1 MAAQTVRKAGAHV
14 SDAGAT
20 PGASAPVGLAAGPDG
35 GSHGW
40 LWVAL
45 MAAGVTL
52 AAVALPRLPLILVV
66 PLWLTLGLAAAVP
79 GAANTAV
86 ARGHALKTMRTAHPL
101 HRLRRGGLVRVTLWG
116 AAGILAV
123 AVLLVR
129 LSAGG
134 APGWMGAAAGVAAVV
149 AVMWSGRG
157 MTARLH
163 APVHADARLRRHA
176 LLAGTAAVV
185 VVSGLAGWWL
195 GPGDPAL
202 TRPATSAL
210 IAEAFEAQRL
220 WVGVEAWALGAVTA
234 LGLLPP
240 MAEAVLAALLLGVSG
255 GAVAALA
262 VAALMQAQDWR
273 RAVATSSDAQEPPPA
288 PPSAV
293 LAVSTL
299 TVLVLAG
306 AFWSE
311 RQLFPHPPEARPM
324 AQLQTTAAER
334 IGTAYYPA
342 GTHAEVDAGRATL
355 AAQDAAALAELRTAA
370 EAGFDAMLAG
380 VDPFLDGYYSLRGE
394 YWRMGVAVGGWVRGD
409 PEAALEA
416 HLAGRLNDA
425 LDSDTHLGPVTE
437 RLALLSLAE
446 ARAQQAARETALLG
460 TALSDIN
467 PARLRV
473 EASFPALAPLPEL
486 RSLGLSSN
494 LETRLGGSVA
504 MGVLGAVVARRVL
517 QRLVQRG
524 ILRLGARALLATV
537 PLVGTALAVGT
548 DVAALK
554 LEEHYNRADFR
565 AEIVAA
571 LEEQRASFIAAIAA
585 PSED

>member
-1 MAAQTVRKAGAHV
+1 MAAQTVRKAGAQV

-20 PGASAPVGLAAGPDG
+20 LGASGPVGLAAGPDG
-35 GSHGW
+35 GSHGC

-52 AAVALPRLPLILVV
+52 TAVALPHLPLILVV

-220 WVGVEAWALGAVTA
+220 WVGSRPGLWA
-234 LGLLPP
+234 P
-240 MAEAVLAALLLGVSG
+240 
-255 GAVAALA
+255 
-262 VAALMQAQDWR
+262 
-273 RAVATSSDAQEPPPA
+273 
-288 PPSAV
+288 
-293 LAVSTL
+293 
-299 TVLVLAG
+299 
-306 AFWSE
+306 
-311 RQLFPHPPEARPM
+311 
-324 AQLQTTAAER
+324 
-334 IGTAYYPA
+334 
-342 GTHAEVDAGRATL
+342 
-355 AAQDAAALAELRTAA
+355 
-370 EAGFDAMLAG
+370 
-380 VDPFLDGYYSLRGE
+380 
-394 YWRMGVAVGGWVRGD
+394 
-409 PEAALEA
+409 
-416 HLAGRLNDA
+416 
-425 LDSDTHLGPVTE
+425 
-437 RLALLSLAE
+437 
-446 ARAQQAARETALLG
+446 
-460 TALSDIN
+460 
-467 PARLRV
+467 
-473 EASFPALAPLPEL
+473 
-486 RSLGLSSN
+486 
-494 LETRLGGSVA
+494 
-504 MGVLGAVVARRVL
+504 
-517 QRLVQRG
+517 
-524 ILRLGARALLATV
+524 
-537 PLVGTALAVGT
+537 
-548 DVAALK
+548 
-554 LEEHYNRADFR
+554 
-565 AEIVAA
+565 
-571 LEEQRASFIAAIAA
+571 
-585 PSED
+585 